1 MDTQTV
7 HDKLNRHLNFL
18 AQDQENLALL
28 IEISDMYIEL
38 GDLDSAHHY
47 LKKASAINREAC
59 LGHQGLLHLNQGQ
72 LSEAK
77 ECFIEALTHMDTP
90 ALRYNLGFTHFV
102 TYDLDNAWDIL
113 SPILEGE
120 HYPEAE
126 LLMARILHRQDS
138 LEESISL
145 VEHVLEHN
153 PEDSEALGLL
163 SLLNFDLNQEE
174 AALQACTQAL
184 QLNPD
189 NYDAKLVHLLLRLMT
204 QETSVEEI
212 EELLQISPQDSR
224 LWFALGNT
232 YMVQGDMEAAEQTL
246 KKAIE
251 IYPDF
256 YDCHIALA
264 WCQLLNDRIKEAH
277 ETYQN
282 AAQLVD
288 ELADAWGGLALIHAL
303 TEDLQQAEL
312 LINKANELNPN
323 CFLTELAESIYFN
336 HKNPQKAKE
345 LLVRALKNNELPISK
360 KLALILEE
368 TQSTQQIH

>member
-1 MDTQTV
+1 MDTQAV
-7 HDKLNRHLNFL
+7 QEQLNRHLGFL
-18 AQDQENLALL
+18 AQDQNNLALL

-38 GDLDSAHHY
+38 DDLESAQKY
-47 LKKASAINREAC
+47 LETANSIDRDAC
-59 LGHQGLLHLNQGQ
+59 LGHQGLFHLNQGQ
-72 LSEAK
+72 FSQAK
-77 ECFIEALTHMDTP
+77 DCFIEALNHIDTP
-90 ALRYNLGFTHFV
+90 ALRYNLGFTHFI
-102 TYDLDNAWDIL
+102 TYDLDKAWDIL

-138 LEESISL
+138 IEESISL

-153 PEDSEALGLL
+153 PDDAEALGLI
-163 SLLNFDLNQEE
+163 SLLYLDLNEE
-174 AALQACTQAL
+174 ELAKESCSRALE
-184 QLNPD
+184 LNPE
-189 NYDAKLVHLLLRLMT
+189 NYDAKLVNIMIRLMT

-212 EELLQISPQDSR
+212 EALLQISPQDSR

-232 YMVQGDMEAAEQTL
+232 YMTQGDMESAERTL

-264 WCQLLNDRIKEAH
+264 WCQLLNDHITEAH

-282 AAQLVD
+282 AAELIE

-303 TEDLQQAEL
+303 TEDLAQAEL
-312 LINKANELNPN
+312 LINKAKELNPE

-336 HKNPQKAKE
+336 HTNPEKAQKH
-345 LLVRALKNNELPISK
+345 LLQALNNTEIPISE
-360 KLALILEE
+360 KLNFIIEE
-368 TQSTQQIH
+368 IQSKQQVH

>member
-77 ECFIEALTHMDTP
+77 ECFIEALAHMDTP

>member
-7 HDKLNRHLNFL
+7 QDKLNRHLNFL

-38 GDLDSAHHY
+38 DDLDSAHHY
-47 LKKASAINREAC
+47 LEKANLIDREAC

-72 LSEAK
+72 LSRAK

-90 ALRYNLGFTHFV
+90 ALRYNLGFTHFI
-102 TYDLDNAWDIL
+102 THDLDNAWDIL

-153 PEDSEALGLL
+153 PEDEEALGLL
-163 SLLNFDLNQEE
+163 SLLYFDLNEE
-174 AALQACTQAL
+174 EPALQACTQAL

-189 NYDAKLVHLLLRLMT
+189 NYDAKLVHIMLRLMN

-212 EELLQISPQDSR
+212 EQLLQISPQDSR

-232 YMVQGDMEAAEQTL
+232 YMVQGDMEAAEHTL

-264 WCQLLNDRIKEAH
+264 WCQLLNDRINEAH

-282 AAQLVD
+282 AAELVE

-303 TEDLQQAEL
+303 TEDFPQAEL
-312 LINKANELNPN
+312 LIKKANELNPT

-336 HKNPQKAKE
+336 HINPQKAKE
-345 LLVRALKNNELPISK
+345 HLLHALKNTEMPISE
-360 KLALILEE
+360 KLAVLLEY
-368 TQSTQQIH
+368 TQNAQQVH